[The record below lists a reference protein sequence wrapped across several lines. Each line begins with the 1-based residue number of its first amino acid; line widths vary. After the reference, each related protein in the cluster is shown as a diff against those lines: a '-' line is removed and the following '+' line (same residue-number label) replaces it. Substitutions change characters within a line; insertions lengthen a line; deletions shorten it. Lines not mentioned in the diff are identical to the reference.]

1 MKKIYVTSECPAA
14 RIGDRMKTVI
24 SCFIFAELLNAEII
38 SNESWS
44 SHESFQKFI
53 NNVSEKKGED
63 KMDFTPII
71 NQKTY
76 NSFFKTEIQ
85 DNYETITIE
94 DKKYLGYTHEEVSA
108 IKEKIHSCE
117 SDRVLVLFKGVCR
130 IHPVDLLKWEDQSK
144 VKSGSCKKVAEL
156 LRKLYFSEKGGPQK
170 INNLVCI
177 NIRRGDMITNPN
189 HSKTKDIMLK
199 RDFKYYQ
206 LLIRHINREYKNKN
220 KTPTIEIHT
229 EIIGSEDLDK
239 LSEEE
244 NTKIIKGGYSEDSSL
259 SFINPVDQF
268 HRLCIAE
275 EFYMYNTG
283 FSFLASLINPNNI
296 LAPHFI
302 FPRNFLGLENFQK
315 LPVIE

>member
-1 MKKIYVTSECPAA
+1 MKKIYVTSECPVA

-38 SNESWS
+38 TNESWS
-44 SHESFQKFI
+44 SFDSFQKFI
-53 NNVSEKKGED
+53 NNVHEKKGLD
-63 KMDFTPII
+63 KMGFAPII

-85 DNYETITIE
+85 NNYETITIE
-94 DKKYLGYTHEEVSA
+94 DKNYGGYTYEQFLG
-108 IKEKIHSCE
+108 IKEQVDNSK
-117 SDRVLVLFKGVCR
+117 SDCVLLSFKGVCR
-130 IHPVDLLKWEDQSK
+130 INPHDLLEWEKESK
-144 VKSGSCKKVAEL
+144 IELGSCERFIKL
-156 LRKLYFSEKGGPQK
+156 FRKLYFSEKCGPQK
-170 INNLVCI
+170 IDDLVCI
-177 NIRRGDMITNPN
+177 HIRRGDMITNPN

-244 NTKIIKGGYSEDSSL
+244 NTKIIKGGYGADSRT
-259 SFINPVDQF
+259 IDQF

-275 EFYMYNTG
+275 EFYMYNSG
-283 FSFLASLINPNNI
+283 FSTLASYLNPNNVFV
-296 LAPHFI
+296 PHFV